1 MNTQY
6 IGRFAPSPTGP
17 LHLGSL
23 YTALASFLDA
33 RANQGQWLLRIDD
46 LDTCRNVAGATESI
60 IDTLQRFNLYWD
72 GPVHHQS
79 NDFDSYLTVV
89 AELEKNQLVYPCTCT
104 RKSLAAFNSAIY
116 PGICLVNPKNKNT
129 EHSLRIKSTDN
140 EIQFN
145 DQLQGYY
152 THRIAQQ
159 YGDFIVKRKD
169 SVIAYQLAVIVDDHR
184 QNISHVIRGCDLLDS
199 TPKQI
204 FLQQTL
210 GYSTP
215 KYCHLPII
223 TNQQGKK
230 LSKQTHAEAVST
242 TNPEKTL
249 FLLLTLLKQN
259 PPRQLKNA
267 SIQTLLNWAIEH
279 WQVEPLINIH
289 AIKESK

>member
-1 MNTQY
+1 M
-6 IGRFAPSPTGP
+6 
-17 LHLGSL
+17 
-23 YTALASFLDA
+23 
-33 RANQGQWLLRIDD
+33 
-46 LDTCRNVAGATESI
+46 
-60 IDTLQRFNLYWD
+60 QRFNLYWD
-72 GPVHHQS
+72 GPVHYQS
-79 NDFDSYLTVV
+79 DDFDSYLAVV

-116 PGICLVNPKNKNT
+116 PGNSLVNPKNKNT
-129 EHSLRIKSTDN
+129 YHSLRIKSTDN

-223 TNQQGKK
+223 TNQQGEK

-259 PPRQLKNA
+259 PPQQLKNA

-279 WQVEPLINIH
+279 WQVEPLKKIH